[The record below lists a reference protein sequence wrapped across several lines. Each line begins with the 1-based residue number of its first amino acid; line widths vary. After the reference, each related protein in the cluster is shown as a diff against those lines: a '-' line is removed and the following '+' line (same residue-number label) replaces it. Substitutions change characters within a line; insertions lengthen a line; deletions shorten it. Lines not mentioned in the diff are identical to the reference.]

1 MSRADLERHA
11 YEPFLTPPFAHILDG
26 NKHTEEFTT
35 NQGGTL
41 NAEVQSAP
49 GQQDRIVFVGPN
61 NSATVIEADISG
73 DVGQGIIHVIDNVLL
88 PDLFVGAGAAPAPE
102 ED

>member
-1 MSRADLERHA
+1 MDE
-11 YEPFLTPPFAHILDG
+11 

-35 NQGGTL
+35 NQGGKL
-41 NAEVQSAP
+41 NAELQSAP

-61 NSATVIEADISG
+61 NSATVTEADIVG
-73 DVGQGIIHVIDNVLL
+73 DVGEGIIHVIDAVLL